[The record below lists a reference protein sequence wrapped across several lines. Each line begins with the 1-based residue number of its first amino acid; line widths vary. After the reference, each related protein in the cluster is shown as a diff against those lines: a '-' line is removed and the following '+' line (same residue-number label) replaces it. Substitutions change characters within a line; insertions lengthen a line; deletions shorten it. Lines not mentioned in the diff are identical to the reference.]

1 MKLGTPDY
9 PAKGAQVSGCTSAHV
24 TCVPCTGRYLDLRRL
39 RFCSWLVLCTRGSQV
54 QITGADSQIT
64 SCRLQVAD
72 YRITDYR
79 ITDYR
84 TPDLQNYKLQIRF
97 QRTVNFAGVSE
108 IVGRRGVLVAHLHK
122 VPTVQST
129 YLIKTSDPR

>member
-24 TCVPCTGRYLDLRRL
+24 TCVPCTGRYLHRFTETSLLQLVGALYQGQPSPDYRCRL
-39 RFCSWLVLCTRGSQV
+39 ADYKL
-54 QITGADSQIT
+54 QITELQIT
-64 SCRLQVAD
+64 EP
-72 YRITDYR
+72 T
-79 ITDYR
+79 
-84 TPDLQNYKLQIRF
+84 DLQNYKLQIRF

-122 VPTVQST
+122 VPTVPT
-129 YLIKTSDPR
+129 